1 MSLYG
6 NTFGVKMVTIHVKLC
21 KYIVTIY
28 GFHLS
33 IRCGFPKMK
42 EINLSKLYIK
52 MVMVIYLFDKV
63 IMAMVIDKDGCH
75 YHPIIKHDLLE
86 NPH

>member
-1 MSLYG
+1 
-6 NTFGVKMVTIHVKLC
+6 
-21 KYIVTIY
+21 
-28 GFHLS
+28 
-33 IRCGFPKMK
+33 
-42 EINLSKLYIK
+42 

-63 IMAMVIDKDGCH
+63 IMAMVIIDKDGYH